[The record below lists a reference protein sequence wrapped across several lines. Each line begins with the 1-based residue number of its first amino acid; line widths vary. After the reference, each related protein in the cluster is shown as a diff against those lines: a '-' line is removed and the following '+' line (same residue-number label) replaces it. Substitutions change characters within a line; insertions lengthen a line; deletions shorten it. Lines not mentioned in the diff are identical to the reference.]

1 MCAITSGAAHVRDLT
16 CDSMPGSKKDER
28 RAFLDAKKR
37 EIAARA
43 MMSYPSSSELEVREV
58 EAFARLFDVL
68 DGPIVIRHPHADLRL
83 ELTALLGPRISY
95 LIAIGDY
102 ELTDL
107 ELIAEHVKKGDRVI
121 ELGGGAGLTA
131 ALSAKTSGQ
140 PVVVAEPDERLFPL
154 IRRQV
159 ELNGGT
165 VSFEHG
171 AVLGA
176 GVGGVDRKS
185 APASIDFF
193 LDEEIWFSSMK
204 KDVEAHGER
213 ERIKVTVPVL
223 SADAL
228 FAKHAPTVAMI
239 DVEGAEREIFAQPL
253 TQAHKPRLLLI
264 EIHFPHYGEKVG
276 AEVIQSVVDQEPGE
290 SGAKRN

>member
-68 DGPIVIRHPHADLRL
+68 DGPIVIRHPYADLRL

-176 GVGGVDRKS
+176 GVGGADRNIMQGFRDVQQRRSNRFTFRKGS
-185 APASIDFF
+185 LEGTIERNERDRIYIGVW
-193 LDEEIWFSSMK
+193 EEN
-204 KDVEAHGER
+204 
-213 ERIKVTVPVL
+213 L
-223 SADAL
+223 
-228 FAKHAPTVAMI
+228 
-239 DVEGAEREIFAQPL
+239 
-253 TQAHKPRLLLI
+253 HK
-264 EIHFPHYGEKVG
+264 
-276 AEVIQSVVDQEPGE
+276 
-290 SGAKRN
+290 

>member
-1 MCAITSGAAHVRDLT
+1 
-16 CDSMPGSKKDER
+16 MPGSKKEER
-28 RAFLDAKKR
+28 RAFLDEKKR
-37 EIAARA
+37 EIGERA

-83 ELTALLGPRISY
+83 ELNALLGPRISY

-131 ALSAKTSGQ
+131 ALSAKTSGHA
-140 PVVVAEPDERLFPL
+140 VVVVEPDERLFSL

-171 AVLGA
+171 AVLGEDGA
-176 GVGGVDRKS
+176 SGARS
-185 APASIDFF
+185 AAERTIDFY

-204 KDVEAHGER
+204 EEVLAHGER
-213 ERIKVTVPVL
+213 QRIKVTVPVL

-228 FAKHAPTVAMI
+228 FAKHTPTVAMI
-239 DVEGAEREIFAQPL
+239 DVEGSEREIFAKPL
-253 TQAHKPRLLLI
+253 TDATKPRLLLI
-264 EIHFPHYGEKVG
+264 EIHFPHYGERTG
-276 AEVIQSVVDQEPGE
+276 AEVIQSVLDQGYRLIDQK
-290 SGAKRN
+290 GWTYVFARR

>member
-1 MCAITSGAAHVRDLT
+1 
-16 CDSMPGSKKDER
+16 MPGSKKDER
-28 RAFLDAKKR
+28 RAFLDAKKA
-37 EIAARA
+37 EIGSRA

-68 DGPIVIRHPHADLRL
+68 EGPIVIRHPHADLRL
-83 ELTALLGPRISY
+83 ELSAILGPRISY

-131 ALSAKTSGQ
+131 ALSAKTSGH
-140 PVVVAEPDERLFPL
+140 PVVVVEPDERLFPL
-154 IRRQV
+154 ISRQV
-159 ELNGGT
+159 VLNGGAVT
-165 VSFEHG
+165 FEHG

-176 GVGGVDRKS
+176 GAPKTVD
-185 APASIDFF
+185 FY

-204 KDVEAHGER
+204 EEVLAHGER

-228 FAKHAPTVAMI
+228 FAKHRPTVAMI
-239 DVEGAEREIFAQPL
+239 DVEGAEREIFAKPL
-253 TQAHKPRLLLI
+253 AHKPRLLLI
-264 EIHFPHYGEKVG
+264 EIHFPHYGERVG
-276 AEVIQSVVDQEPGE
+276 AEVIQSVVDQGYALIDQK
-290 SGAKRN
+290 GWTYVFGHR